1 MGVGLGW
8 LGLGW
13 VCVHRN
19 SDWLAA
25 CLPGGQ
31 GGMHSTVPCLPP
43 LLLLR
48 SLKTLPPP
56 APSHL
61 PRPAASN
68 IFSLAQSA
76 LLKVPFVKKLVGL
89 PDLSALKKGGAKA
102 AADAAAGKP
111 VVTFAQRPTPAV
123 QAAAAAAPEQQPEPA
138 AATAA
143 PKPVTHRRRP
153 ARARK

>member
-1 MGVGLGW
+1 
-8 LGLGW
+8 
-13 VCVHRN
+13 
-19 SDWLAA
+19 
-25 CLPGGQ
+25 
-31 GGMHSTVPCLPP
+31 MHSAVPACHRCCCGGHSQPCP
-43 LLLLR
+43 A
-48 SLKTLPPP
+48 T

-61 PRPAASN
+61 PRLAASN

-138 AATAA
+138 AAAAA